1 MSPTVNRGHVL
12 TPAGFRPDAGCSPDV
27 TRRSRVRRR
36 VRVAQAIIAALIM
49 MPSAGRGDSQQSMNQ
64 SGMAKDGAHVTFAPP
79 FPAPPDVNMFVPDIE
94 KYTAQLIVCMPRAVN
109 VTTTG
114 FDYRADC
121 RPTAHPEAVWLAT
134 WMAL

>member
-1 MSPTVNRGHVL
+1 MSPTLNRGHGL
-12 TPAGFRPDAGCSPDV
+12 PLAGFPRDAEGRAGVSRPIQS
-27 TRRSRVRRR
+27 RRG

-79 FPAPPDVNMFVPDIE
+79 FPAPPDVNMFVPDID

-114 FDYRADC
+114 FDYRAGC
-121 RPTAHPEAVWLAT
+121 RPTAHPDAVWLAT